1 MTATAVSVAVST
13 AVSIATPDPVT
24 IFSVLTTD
32 PPHSETSTAA
42 VWNSPCIKFHGI
54 FGGLHIYG
62 TSGTGQPMS

>member
-1 MTATAVSVAVST
+1 MTATATAAVST

-42 VWNSPCIKFHGI
+42 VWILLVSNFKQYLEDYTYMKASGPGI
-54 FGGLHIYG
+54 F
-62 TSGTGQPMS
+62 MS